1 MSAPRTPPA
10 KPSAKRGDDPTADV
24 GTTGHVWD
32 GIEEL
37 NNPLP
42 RWWLWTLYATIIW
55 GVVYTVAYPAWPLV
69 DRATSG
75 FLGWSTRSEV
85 AAEVARFETAN
96 APLMDRLARI
106 APEGF
111 PETLPDTLAK
121 TLAEDPAL
129 DAFAAQAGGAIFRNE
144 CSQCHGAGAGGAK
157 GYPNLLDD
165 DWLWGGRIEEIAQTV
180 THGIRNQTAPDA
192 RWSEMPAFADM
203 LEPAQIDTL
212 VRYVSDLSAQRAT
225 DPAGAALFADN
236 CAACH
241 GAEASGDRTQGA
253 PALNDAIWLYGSAP
267 ETIAHTI
274 REGRFG
280 VMPEMAKRLT
290 KAEIIAVSA
299 YVHQLGGG
307 E

>member
-1 MSAPRTPPA
+1 MSAPRTPPVRPTA
-10 KPSAKRGDDPTADV
+10 KPSAKANAKRGADQPADV

-55 GVVYTVAYPAWPLV
+55 GVVYTIAYPAWPLV

-75 FLGWSTRSEV
+75 FLDWSTRSEV
-85 AAEVARFETAN
+85 AAEVSRFEKAN
-96 APLMDRLARI
+96 GPLMDRLAQI
-106 APEGF
+106 T
-111 PETLPDTLAK
+111 PETLAD
-121 TLAEDPAL
+121 DPAL
-129 DAFAAQAGGAIFRNE
+129 DAFAVQAGGAVFRNE

-180 THGIRNQTAPDA
+180 THGIRNETAPDA
-192 RWSEMPAFADM
+192 RWSEMPAFAEM
-203 LEPAQIDTL
+203 LEPDEIDTL
-212 VRYVSDLSAQRAT
+212 ASYVGDLSGQKAT
-225 DPAGAALFADN
+225 NPAGAALFADN

-241 GAEASGDRTQGA
+241 GEDGGGDRSQGA

-267 ETIAHTI
+267 ETITQTI

-280 VMPEMAKRLT
+280 VMPEMARRLT
-290 KAEIIAVSA
+290 KAEIMAVAA